1 VFFTS
6 RFGLRF
12 AAAGMALC
20 AGLLASCSGGNV
32 NTTPVSATSSPS
44 TSQAVPATGGSLA
57 LPAASNGQ
65 VAALAFS
72 AGVPA
77 GTTISSSASA
87 APPGGAPAPSSLK
100 RTTQAVSGA
109 VPFYFVVFTVS
120 AAFSAADIAGESVTL
135 TSADPTTASY
145 FAEFDDVTS
154 TPGTK
159 LASAGPGTIANG
171 VVTIANGTAASS
183 LTLQPGHAY
192 LLQFYY
198 VAAGGTA
205 TPSPS
210 PTATATASAAPS
222 AAPSPTATPTSVA
235 AQACSGQTTTAT
247 SASATET
254 LATAGGSLCIPAFG
268 SFGGTIVYPTVSTSI
283 TAMLTSSTTNIAGYP
298 ALSSGT
304 PIFYLQLALSGATN
318 FGTGTTAGG
327 GLSSTSIVA
336 GQTYSVFGQAS
347 IFGIT
352 TTLTPCVTTAT
363 AGSNGTGTISGLGT
377 VLKGANIPVAATGLL
392 EIYSG
397 STAGAGAC

>member
-1 VFFTS
+1 MFFIS
-6 RFGLRF
+6 RYGLRF

-20 AGLLASCSGGNV
+20 AGLLASCGGGTINS
-32 NTTPVSATSSPS
+32 TPISPTSSPS
-44 TSQAVPATGGSLA
+44 TSQAVPASGGSLA

-65 VAALAFS
+65 VAALSFS

-77 GTTISSSASA
+77 GTTISSSVSA
-87 APPGGAPAPSSLK
+87 APPGGAPAPSSIK
-100 RTTQAVSGA
+100 RATQAISGA
-109 VPFYFVVFTVS
+109 VPFYFVAFTVS
-120 AAFSAADIAGESVTL
+120 SAFSAADIAGESVTL
-135 TSADPTTASY
+135 TSGDPTTASY
-145 FAEFDDVTS
+145 YAELDDVTS

-171 VVTIANGTAASS
+171 IATISNGTAASS
-183 LTLQPGHAY
+183 VTLQPGHAY

-198 VAAGGTA
+198 VAASGTA

-210 PTATATASAAPS
+210 PTATSTAT
-222 AAPSPTATPTSVA
+222 AAPSPTATPTSVPTSG
-235 AQACSGQTTTAT
+235 AQACSGQTTTGT
-247 SASATET
+247 SAAATET

-283 TAMLTSSTTNIAGYP
+283 SATLTSSTTNIAGYP

-304 PIFYLQLALSGATN
+304 PIFYLQLALSGATT

-327 GLSSTSIVA
+327 GLTSTSIIP
-336 GQTYSVFGQAS
+336 GQTYSVFGQAT

-352 TTLTPCVTTAT
+352 AALTPCVTTAT
-363 AGSNGTGTISGLGT
+363 DGANATGTISGLGT
-377 VLKGANIPVAATGLL
+377 VLKGQSVPAAAMGLL